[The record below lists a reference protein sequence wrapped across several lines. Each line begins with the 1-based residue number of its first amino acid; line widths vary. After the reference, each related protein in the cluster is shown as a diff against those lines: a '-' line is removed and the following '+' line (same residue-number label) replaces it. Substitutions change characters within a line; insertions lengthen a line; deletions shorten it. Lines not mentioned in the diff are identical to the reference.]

1 MIKVQNLKKTYNKGK
16 ANECIALSKVNLDIG
31 EGEMVAI
38 IGKSGAGKSTLLHI
52 LGGIDNFDEGSAFVK
67 GIDLSKLKGKE
78 RANYRN
84 KVVGIVMQDYGLI
97 EDYTVYEN
105 ICIPLEINNN
115 KESAKWKKDNVLN
128 QIGIDE
134 LSNKNVMQLSGGQ
147 RQRVAIARAIVNSP
161 SVILADE
168 PTGAL
173 DTNTSEDIINIFKN
187 INKQGVTVVIVT
199 HEPTVAEQCG
209 RIISICDGTIAAIKT
224 NSNLQ

>member
-1 MIKVQNLKKTYNKGK
+1 MGLFDLFKKKSDETKVGNVEDFISLTRVYFQSVIATNLGITNIRFLPDVANFKRLFKVPTQNGK
-16 ANECIALSKVNLDIG
+16 LGLAE
-31 EGEMVAI
+31 
-38 IGKSGAGKSTLLHI
+38 KSASRKML
-52 LGGIDNFDEGSAFVK
+52 
-67 GIDLSKLKGKE
+67 
-78 RANYRN
+78 
-84 KVVGIVMQDYGLI
+84 MQDYGLI

-115 KESAKWKKDNVLN
+115 KESAKWKIDNVLN

-187 INKQGVTVVIVT
+187 INKQGVTVFIVT